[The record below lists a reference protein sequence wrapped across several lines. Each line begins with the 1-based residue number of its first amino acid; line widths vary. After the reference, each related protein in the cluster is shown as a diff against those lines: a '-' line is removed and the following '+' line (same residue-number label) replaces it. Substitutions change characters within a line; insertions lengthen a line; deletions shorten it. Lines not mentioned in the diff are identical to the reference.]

1 MIIREN
7 DQIVDNLEAIMMQF
21 PEELIDGPLVHKF
34 TDGMYIREIF
44 MPAGSLWTSK
54 IHKTEHPY
62 VVSYGK
68 AAVSI
73 DAQEWYEITAPYTG
87 ITKPGTRRVLYILE
101 DCIWTTFHRIDG
113 MKSEYNDLSSEEID
127 KIVEEI
133 EDKILEPHIN
143 QITGSDVGKE
153 YKEIL
158 KNKNQELWLSQSQD
172 QQL

>member
-1 MIIREN
+1 MIVREN
-7 DQIVDNLEAIMMQF
+7 DNIIDELESSMMQF
-21 PEELIDGPLVHKF
+21 PDELIEGPLVHRF

-68 AAVSI
+68 AAVSV
-73 DAQEWYEITAPYTG
+73 DADEWYEITAPYTG

-113 MKSEYNDLSSEEID
+113 MKSEFNDLSESEIEEIV
-127 KIVEEI
+127 KEI

-143 QITGSDVGKE
+143 QITGTDIGKE

-158 KNKNQELWLSQSQD
+158 ENKNKELCHSQQSQ
-172 QQL
+172 

>member
-7 DQIVDNLEAIMMQF
+7 DEIVDNIEAAMMQF
-21 PEELIDGPLVHKF
+21 PDELIDGPLVHKF

-87 ITKPGTRRVLYILE
+87 ITNPGTRRVLFILE

-113 MKSEYNDLSSEEID
+113 MKSEFNNLSEEEIN

-143 QITGSDVGKE
+143 QITGTDVGKE

-158 KNKNQELWLSQSQD
+158 NNIKNLELWVLQY
-172 QQL
+172 

>member
-7 DQIVDNLEAIMMQF
+7 DQIMDNLEAAIIQH
-21 PEELIDGPLVHKF
+21 PEELIHGPLVHKF

-62 VVSYGK
+62 VISYGK

-73 DAQEWYEITAPYTG
+73 DAEEWYEITAPYTG

-101 DCIWTTFHRIDG
+101 DCIWTTFHRIEG
-113 MKSEYNDLSSEEID
+113 MKSEFNDLSEGEIE

-133 EDKILEPHIN
+133 ENVILEPHIN
-143 QITGSDVGKE
+143 QITGSDIGKE
-153 YKEIL
+153 YKKIL
-158 KNKNQELWLSQSQD
+158 ENKNNELWHS
-172 QQL
+172 QQLEHS

>member
-1 MIIREN
+1 MILREN
-7 DQIVDNLEAIMMQF
+7 DNIVDNLEAAIMQF
-21 PEELIDGPLVHKF
+21 PDELVEGPLVHKF

-44 MPAGSLWTSK
+44 MPAGSVWTSK

-113 MKSEYNDLSSEEID
+113 IKSEYNDLSDQEIEV
-127 KIVEEI
+127 IVKEI

-143 QITGSDVGKE
+143 QITGSDVGQE
-153 YKEIL
+153 YKKIL
-158 KNKNQELWLSQSQD
+158 CNNKKLEL
-172 QQL
+172 

>member
-1 MIIREN
+1 MILREN
-7 DQIVDNLEAIMMQF
+7 DNIIDGLEASMMEF
-21 PEELIDGPLVHKF
+21 PDELIEGPLVHRF
-34 TDGMYIREIF
+34 TEGMYIREIF

-68 AAVSI
+68 VAVSI
-73 DAQEWYEITAPYTG
+73 DADEWYEITAPYTG

-113 MKSEYNDLSSEEID
+113 MKSEFNDLSEEEIEE
-127 KIVEEI
+127 IVKGI

-143 QITGSDVGKE
+143 QITGTDVGDE
-153 YKEIL
+153 YRKVL
-158 KNKNQELWLSQSQD
+158 QNKNKELCHSQQSQ
-172 QQL
+172 

>member
-1 MIIREN
+1 VIVREN
-7 DQIVDNLEAIMMQF
+7 DNRIDELEAAVIQ
-21 PEELIDGPLVHKF
+21 EVDSLIDAPLVHKF

-68 AAVSI
+68 VAVSI
-73 DAQEWYEITAPYTG
+73 DADEWYEITAPYTG
-87 ITKPGTRRVLYILE
+87 ITTPGTRRVLFILE
-101 DCIWTTFHRIDG
+101 DCIWTTFHRVDG
-113 MKSEYNDLSSEEID
+113 MKSGYNDLSKEEIEE
-127 KIVEEI
+127 IVKNI

-143 QITGSDVGKE
+143 YITGTDINKE

-158 KNKNQELWLSQSQD
+158 NNIKNLES
-172 QQL
+172 

>member
-1 MIIREN
+1 VIVREN
-7 DQIVDNLEAIMMQF
+7 DNRIDELEAVVIQ
-21 PEELIDGPLVHKF
+21 EVDSLIDAPLVHKF

-68 AAVSI
+68 VAVSI
-73 DAQEWYEITAPYTG
+73 DADEWYEITAPYTG
-87 ITKPGTRRVLYILE
+87 ITTPGTRRVLFILE
-101 DCIWTTFHRIDG
+101 DCIWTTFHRVDG
-113 MKSEYNDLSSEEID
+113 MKSGYNDLSKEEIEE
-127 KIVEEI
+127 IVKNI

-143 QITGSDVGKE
+143 YITGTDINKE

-158 KNKNQELWLSQSQD
+158 NNIKNLES
-172 QQL
+172 